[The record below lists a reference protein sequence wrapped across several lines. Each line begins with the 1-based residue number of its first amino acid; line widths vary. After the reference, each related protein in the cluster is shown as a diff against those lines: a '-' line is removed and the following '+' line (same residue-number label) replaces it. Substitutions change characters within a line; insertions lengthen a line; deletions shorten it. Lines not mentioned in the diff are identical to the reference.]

1 MHFGYTLRTIRT
13 AAGMSLRRLAKHV
26 GVSPAYLSQVERG
39 TLPPPTLPRLRDIA
53 KALGVPPASLT
64 DLTDRLATEVLK
76 LVRSMPEAVRFLR
89 VASEHELEGRE
100 FQLLADA
107 LDTLGRKAFTEALR
121 DVHNRAGQENRHG
134 PLGDHVHEALVWP
147 NLHVKDKK
155 QLLRILTTGIA
166 RCHDEFDADAALK
179 RVLKRER
186 EASTGIGNCVAV
198 PHFTTTG
205 LTHDVVALA
214 TLAEGINFD
223 AIDNQKVSVVF
234 LLAGRDDERPE
245 QLKLL
250 ARLAHLASRPSFAAE
265 LCAARSA
272 AELVD
277 IVHRSDRR
285 AH

>member
-13 AAGMSLRRLAKHV
+13 AAGISLRRLAKDV

-53 KALGVPPASLT
+53 KVLGVPPASLT

-89 VASEHELEGRE
+89 VASEHELAGRE

-107 LDTLGRKAFTEALR
+107 LDALGRKAFTGALR
-121 DVHNRAGQENRHG
+121 EFHTRVSHERRFG
-134 PLGDHVHEALVWP
+134 PLGDHIHEALVWP
-147 NLHVKDKK
+147 NLHVRDKK
-155 QLLRILTTGIA
+155 QMLKILTAGIA
-166 RCHDEFDADAALK
+166 RCHAEFDAEAALK

-186 EASTGIGNCVAV
+186 EASTGIGNGVAV
-198 PHFTTTG
+198 PHLTATG
-205 LTHDVVALA
+205 LPHDVVALA
-214 TLAEGINFD
+214 TLAEAINFD
-223 AIDNQKVSVVF
+223 AIDNRKVSVVF
-234 LLAGRDDERPE
+234 LLAGREDERPE

-250 ARLAHLASRPSFAAE
+250 ARLAHLASRPTFAE
-265 LCAARSA
+265 DLCGARSA

-277 IVHRSDRR
+277 IVQRSDRH